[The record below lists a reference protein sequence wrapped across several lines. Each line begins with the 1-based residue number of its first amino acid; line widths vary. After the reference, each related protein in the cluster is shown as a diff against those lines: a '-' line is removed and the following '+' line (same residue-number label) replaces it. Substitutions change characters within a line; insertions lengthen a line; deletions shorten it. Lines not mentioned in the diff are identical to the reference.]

1 MLKLPAAK
9 IRIFSD
15 IFTKFASWIIK
26 RKTAIKRLIKI
37 FWRVIVAL
45 SCILFAVSL
54 CIQLPQVQTFVAD
67 RVVKSVSETLDG
79 DISFEKIHL
88 KPFTTL
94 VLKNVLITDRNPV
107 QNPHDSLEAKV
118 DTFFRAEYIIAKF
131 TLDGLTR
138 HEGIIL
144 NKAYITDAQMNLV
157 IEDGVDEDDTDNL
170 SRIFRI
176 QESEETEQSS
186 KELFYIKKVE
196 IRNMGF
202 AMKNYESD
210 REEYAGGGIDWNDL
224 DVLDINLNA
233 KGLRFKGG
241 VMSGKMNRMSF
252 REKSGFIVENING
265 TAKVGNGRTI
275 VEDLHIKDTWS
286 VIDMPVFMMTYD
298 DVYAFE
304 TFISS
309 VKIDANIAESHLDFK
324 TLGYFAPE
332 LANNGLISEISGH
345 VSGYVDNFSVSDLR
359 INSAD
364 GGFKGK
370 VSGSLSGLPDIQS
383 SYLKARFDDFV
394 VTTDGIGK
402 FVSHWMEDGE
412 TLDISNIAKGTAFT
426 LNARTS
432 GMMNRMNVY
441 AAARSKVGK
450 ADINVLLENVVNPN
464 KNIIVSGDIN
474 TKDLNIGKF
483 IKTDILGPT
492 TLKAKIEANLGNDL
506 STSELKIS
514 RLEVQRMYANDYDY
528 TNIGAVG
535 DISSNTFK
543 GKIICNDPNLN
554 FMFEGAFALSSKT
567 QNARYQ
573 FYANLGYADLNALN
587 IDKRGVSKVNMTANA
602 NFTKINT
609 GNVRG
614 KIDIGG
620 ITLQNSLGKYRIG
633 DINLNSYNSDST
645 YTINLDSKFA
655 KGSYYGSAPVTTFF
669 KDLRNITLKQEL
681 PALFRDTTFVWNGNS
696 YGIDFRFYN
705 SMDLLSFVAP
715 GMYIDE
721 GTQLK
726 MRLEKNGRFDA
737 KLNSN
742 RLAFR
747 KNYLKGLK
755 ADFSNADTTLNGLLN
770 CSEVKVASVT
780 LRDSHFEVHGK
791 DNHVGVK
798 FDYDNASQLRN
809 SGEIIMHSAF
819 ERKDDGLGIEVEF
832 LPSAVFV
839 NSKEW
844 NMLPSAITYKNNVLD
859 VSKFAVVS
867 GDERITVTGKASTEN
882 ADTLNLNLER
892 FDISIAEYILRK
904 DIGIKGVATGVVQLT
919 SPLKK
924 RGILVDMICDSTY
937 LANKPLGTLNIAS
950 KWNEAENNFG
960 LVIRN
965 EYEGRSNINAYGTYK
980 PEGSIL
986 DIATDLDKFSISY
999 AQPMLSD
1006 VFSEMEGNISGNID
1020 LSGPISNLA
1029 ITSNDTRLEDGLL
1042 KVAYTNVPYKA
1053 EGTFHLDETGAH
1065 FDDFKIRDN
1074 YTGTGTITGSIN
1086 WDRLRNMT
1094 FNTSISIDELEGINI
1109 LESNNDGVYGR
1120 VFGTGNISLTGPMN
1134 SILLSID
1141 AVTAKEGQ
1149 LHIPLSNEATGKAA
1163 NLLKFK
1169 EIQVVQRIDPYEAM
1183 MVKMDEME
1191 KVNSDFTV
1199 KLRINAQPQVE
1210 AFIEIDKATGN
1221 VLSGYGNGLIDLEI
1235 GSDRFNINGD
1245 YLLNGGSYKFVAMG
1259 LVTRDFQIQ
1268 DGSSI
1273 KFNGDIMNSNLDIN
1287 AIYRTKA
1294 SLSSLLSD
1302 ENSVSNKRNVDC
1314 LISITGK
1321 ISNPEFGFDID
1332 VPDLNPMIKSRVES
1346 ALSTDD
1352 KIQKQFLSL
1361 ILSNSFLPDE
1371 QSGIVNNTTLLYSNV
1386 TEALAN
1392 QLNNIFHKL
1401 DIPLDLGLNYQPN
1414 ESGNDIFDVAVS
1426 TQLFNNRV
1434 VVNGNI
1440 GNKQYTTSGSQNDVV
1455 GDLDIEIKLN
1465 RSGAFRLNLFSHSAD
1480 QFSNYLDNTQR
1491 NGVGIMYQT
1500 EFNSFGKFMKSIF
1513 SSKAKRQAFKMEEE
1527 QEMIQDQKVTFNIKA
1542 PEDKTE

>member
-1 MLKLPAAK
+1 MLKLPPAK

-37 FWRVIVAL
+37 LWRIIVAL
-45 SCILFAVSL
+45 SCLLFAVSL
-54 CIQLPQVQTFVAD
+54 CIQLPQVQTVVAEK
-67 RVVKSVSETLDG
+67 VVKSISEKIDG

-94 VLKNVLITDRNPV
+94 VLKNVAITDRNPV
-107 QNPHDSLEAKV
+107 QNPHDPSDPKV
-118 DTFFRAEYIIAKF
+118 DTLFRAEYIIAKF
-131 TLDGLTR
+131 TFDGLTM

-144 NKAYITDAQMNLV
+144 NKAYISDAQMNLV
-157 IEDGVDEDDTDNL
+157 IEDGMDEDDTDNL
-170 SRIFRI
+170 TRIFRI
-176 QESEETEQSS
+176 QDPEESEPSNE
-186 KELFYIKKVE
+186 ELFYIKKVE

-202 AMKNYESD
+202 TLKNYESD
-210 REEYAGGGIDWNDL
+210 RLEYFGDGIDWNDI
-224 DVLDINLNA
+224 DVRDININA

-241 VMSGKMNRMSF
+241 VMSGKMNRLSF
-252 REKSGFIVENING
+252 REKSGFIAKEIRG

-275 VEDLHIKDTWS
+275 VEDLYIKDTWS
-286 VIDMPVFMMTYD
+286 EINMPVYMMTYD

-304 TFISS
+304 TFINS
-309 VKIDANIAESHLDFK
+309 VKIDGNIAESHLDFK
-324 TLGYFAPE
+324 TLRYFAPE
-332 LANNGLISEISGH
+332 LWNNGLVTDISGH
-345 VSGYVDNFSVSDLR
+345 VSGYVDDFSVSDLR
-359 INSAD
+359 VNSAD

-370 VSGSLSGLPDIQS
+370 VTGSLSGLPDIQS
-383 SYLKARFDDFV
+383 TYIKARLDDFV
-394 VTTDGIGK
+394 LTTDGLGK
-402 FVSHWMEDGE
+402 FVTHWMEDGE
-412 TLDISNIAKGTAFT
+412 TLDISNIAKGTTFT
-426 LNARTS
+426 LNARAS
-432 GMMNRMNVY
+432 GMMNRMNLY
-441 AAARSKVGK
+441 ASARSKVGK
-450 ADINVLLENVVNPN
+450 ANINVLLENVVDP
-464 KNIIVSGDIN
+464 KKAITVSGDVN
-474 TKDLNIGKF
+474 TEDLNIGKF
-483 IKTDILGPT
+483 IKTDLLGPT
-492 TLKAKIEANLGNDL
+492 TLKAKIAANLGNETTPSDL
-506 STSELKIS
+506 NIS
-514 RLEVQRMYANDYDY
+514 RLEVQRLYANGYDY

-535 DISSNTFK
+535 DISSDIFK

-587 IDKRGVSKVNMTANA
+587 IDKRGVSKVNMEANA

-633 DINLNSYNSDST
+633 DINLNSYSSDST

-669 KDLRNITLKQEL
+669 KDLSDITLKHEL
-681 PALFRDTTFVWNGNS
+681 PALFKDTTFVWNHNS

-737 KLNSN
+737 TLNSN

-755 ADFSNADTTLNGLLN
+755 ADFTNADTTLNALLN

-780 LRDSHFEVHGK
+780 LLDSHIEVQGK

-809 SGEIIMHSAF
+809 AGEVIMHSAF
-819 ERKDDGLGIEVEF
+819 ERKEDGLGIEVEF
-832 LPSAVFV
+832 LPSSVFV

-844 NMLPSAITYKNNVLD
+844 NMLPSSITYKNNVLD
-859 VSKFAVVS
+859 VGEFAVAS
-867 GDERITVTGKASTEN
+867 GDERITVTGKASAEN

-892 FDISIAEYILRK
+892 FDISIAEYLLRK
-904 DIGIKGVATGVVQLT
+904 DVGIKGVATGVVQLT
-919 SPLKK
+919 SPLNK

-960 LVIRN
+960 LLIRN

-986 DIATDLDKFSISY
+986 DISTDLDKFSISY

-1006 VFSEMEGNISGNID
+1006 VFSMMDGNISGNID
-1020 LSGPISNLA
+1020 LSGPVSNLA
-1029 ITSNDTRLEDGLL
+1029 ITSKDTRLEDGLL
-1042 KVAYTNVPYKA
+1042 KVAYTNVPYNA

-1065 FDDFKIRDN
+1065 FDDFKIRDS
-1074 YTGTGTITGSIN
+1074 YTGTGTVTGSIN
-1086 WDRLRNMT
+1086 WDHLRDMT
-1094 FNTSISIDELEGINI
+1094 FNTSISINELEGINI
-1109 LESNNDGVYGR
+1109 GEINNDGVYGR
-1120 VFGTGNISLTGPMN
+1120 VFGTGNVSLTGPAN
-1134 SILLSID
+1134 SILLSVD
-1141 AVTAKEGQ
+1141 AVTAKAGQ
-1149 LHIPLSNEATGKAA
+1149 IHIPLTNAATGKAA

-1169 EIQVVQRIDPYEAM
+1169 EVQVVERIDPYEAM
-1183 MVKMDEME
+1183 MVKIDAME
-1191 KVNSDFTV
+1191 NVNSDLAV

-1210 AFIEIDKATGN
+1210 AFIEIDKASGN

-1235 GSDRFNINGD
+1235 SNDRFNINGD
-1245 YLLNGGSYKFVAMG
+1245 YILNGGSYKFVAMG
-1259 LVTRDFQIQ
+1259 LVARDFQIQ

-1273 KFNGDIMNSNLDIN
+1273 KFNGDIMNTNLDIN

-1314 LISITGK
+1314 IISITGK
-1321 ISNPEFGFDID
+1321 LSNPEPTFDID

-1386 TEALAN
+1386 SEALAN

-1414 ESGNDIFDVAVS
+1414 ESGNDLFDVAIS

-1440 GNKQYTTSGSQNDVV
+1440 GNKQYTTAGAQNDVV

-1500 EFNSFGKFMKSIF
+1500 EFNSFKKFMKSIF
-1513 SSKAKRQAFKMEEE
+1513 SSKAKRQAFKMEED
-1527 QEMIQDQKVTFNIKA
+1527 QAMIQDKLVTFKITA
-1542 PEDKTE
+1542 PEEKTE